1 MRFPKVLWWAILLL
15 SAAAPAFA
23 QNPEA
28 GVTEETWDLLV
39 KAKWSAGPTPLDK
52 IANPRAA
59 IALGWRRVL
68 TGELTP
74 QQFYREMARV
84 DLGGMQLREALV
96 DTKTRLIETLGTR
109 EAQHFLG
116 EIYVTDIAG
125 QGADAPRRGLGS
137 AVEDRILDW
146 RRQLTTR
153 NKERSMRILARE
165 LRADGGRYSAFLCD
179 VGSRPTGPGA
189 ETLAGDIDVN
199 LITSHPGIFRRF
211 LEIWDEGLMEATDGL
226 KGTDLDIV
234 ATVLG
239 MSGPEVYPG
248 EPGRVKALEL
258 ILSGKA
264 GNIQRVDLAT
274 GRIGETV
281 DGRLALR
288 EVGFQGGLAGI
299 GIDEAGAFKLPESGP
314 ALILDMA
321 RHLERDVL
329 RHMQFEDLDT
339 FMKVAKFV
347 ERASAEA
354 ARAGHPLDE
363 KTVRFSKELLE
374 AKQTGDYIRATD
386 IVKSH
391 FGELPVDVRLGR
403 SVEGKS
409 PLTLEAN
416 RRFIEQFSRGCFTD
430 LMTAGKAALGDEIK
444 ALRGRIRLL
453 EEGMESPREVAEDF
467 ARLRNDMEMEKLVL
481 EHPAEGLRQIDPE
494 VVRLVEEL
502 RTANRTFLKDNWEKV
517 LPEHL
522 RRQRRFVE
530 EMLKSGSDTGRE
542 LAAAA
547 LTHRSPLQQ
556 GLEAVDGVN
565 TLLDTF
571 DNTLLGPLRG
581 EVDWRAELFE
591 ARQLGYAARARAFF
605 GIELPGDA
613 ARYLSEMETGHRR
626 FEMKLNGL
634 LFDNFL
640 ARRVQEANRLFG
652 ASVGASPVGSAMLKG
667 LQVIKLA
674 DELPQ
679 YWDAFDKPSLA
690 EGFQDLAAKFIE
702 NRVPLGST
710 ANHVLAGNMG
720 LAALDLFSTVLPPA
734 AMAQTVFG
742 IGEALGKRAIHF
754 YWSAR
759 LETFADELYADATWE
774 AAGSH
779 AAGETTRL
787 EDWKLVSVSY
797 RDHRIVLD
805 DYLRLKDRQIS
816 EMRASLRIPFKS
828 RRFPYEHASAD
839 PFLGWTGEDEV
850 LRENLARADN
860 VLLLYEEWRKN
871 PLAGWKLQDDLH
883 QRWTLRWEMVK
894 VAWLRTLIRQL
905 EGRRANRGAGFERLA
920 ELLLE
925 LDAVTEKLKVR
936 EHVRES
942 LEREIGSSDVL
953 RAIRWWRDRSE
964 RERREALELP
974 DLEDAYEKGAR
985 IASRYLDVYDTVLL
999 ARNDAEER
1007 FTGDGYPAED
1017 HGLRLLSTPFL
1028 LACRADADEGAY
1040 AAQRALPEEVQT
1052 AVHDALREIKALL
1065 AGGALETA
1073 DDSIDQRTLHGM
1085 TYHEVF
1091 RELWRKVELGT
1102 ARLQGDVT
1110 NLDSRL
1116 WRELA
1121 LDAVSGGNEEAR
1133 AVAGAALDRAA
1144 GTDEIEGIAAVPM
1157 ERFRHHE
1164 AERRRLL
1171 GDFIRHYLGNGR
1183 LAGLRRRAEEIA
1195 AELAGRRALAR
1206 AELEAAVTGAEQLAA
1221 HAEDLAATLE
1231 ALSPRLEQIPEL
1243 VAAIAAAHEEAR
1255 LGATALGAGVTLIE
1269 TMAEEICRQLAEARG
1284 EADPARRHELLAAM
1298 RARSSDLDAEEERAH
1313 ARGRTVAESATEAET
1328 ARASLEAIEEELRRL
1343 EEAAAEDRSGQ
1354 PPGRAEE
1361 AETAPLVTELEAIV
1375 LEAEDAAADAVAA
1388 IGRLPKSE
1396 EAAGFPAEIAAA
1408 LDGIRKVAEEA
1419 RADREQLAAA
1429 LEPAQAEI
1437 QASLAALEA
1446 ARQRLAAAV
1455 RRFDERLPEIER
1467 ANGNAESAGLMADL
1481 AGNALERIDKACA
1494 GAGLCNDLAGQL
1506 MNRGTVPDL
1515 TGRPLAEAQALLKS
1529 AGLNSA
1535 PRAGRA
1541 ASAPELEYTVA
1552 AQEPAPGSALP
1563 ENRTVTLEVYGPAA
1577 ASAVPAVVGRTAAEG
1592 KAAIEQAGLSPTLA
1606 AGDPAPDPEAQFR
1619 VQAQDPPAGSR
1630 AQPGDPVVLRIY
1642 GAFDLAAATAG
1653 VDCSPWPGTVAVWHD
1668 GGARCECPSPSAWDG
1683 AGCTAAPA
1691 PLLASA
1697 PEASAPGASAPDRC
1711 EELSAA
1717 FWSAM
1722 TAHRLEEAQDT
1733 LSRSRD
1739 CEFYNRGA
1747 AAIQSEIDLACRQ
1760 LDLEIRQACLAGDLA
1775 AAQGLV
1781 GQAQIRQCTVGPEA
1795 LAAIRNAEQA
1805 NRQHQW
1811 GQLFGAM
1818 SDMIRIQ
1825 QERNAARNNA
1835 PPPARAPVV
1844 QNPTIP
1850 PIPVPR
1856 STTPAAA
1863 NPPSGGTTTAGGTTG
1878 RSRSDC
1884 ERQYCPMCFNDVDL
1898 LSVSVDPQCN
1908 QCRKVRATNIEAC
1921 MAGRA
1926 GGTGAALTGSYRLVC
1941 HPLAGQP
1948 DRCSGYSCL
1957 GPRDVKRAEDTVIG
1971 QYNSWDACKATSDN
1985 YNSNLRR

>member
-15 SAAAPAFA
+15 SAPAFA

-28 GVTEETWDLLV
+28 GITEETWNLLV
-39 KAKWSAGPTPLDK
+39 RAKWSAGPTPLDK
-52 IANPRAA
+52 IADPRAA
-59 IALGWRRVL
+59 IAIGWRRVL

-74 QQFYREMARV
+74 QEFYREMARV

-109 EAQHFLG
+109 EASHFLG
-116 EIYVTDIAG
+116 EIYTPDLSTPG
-125 QGADAPRRGLGS
+125 GGPGS

-146 RRQLTTR
+146 RRQLSTR
-153 NKERSMRILARE
+153 NGERAMQTLARE
-165 LRADGGRYSAFLCD
+165 LRADAGRYSAFLCD
-179 VGSRPTGPGA
+179 IGSRPSGPGA
-189 ETLAGDIDVN
+189 EAFAGDIDVN

-211 LEIWDEGLMEATDGL
+211 LEIWDDGIREATGGL
-226 KGTDLDIV
+226 KGTDVDIV

-248 EPGRVKALEL
+248 EPGRIKAVDF

-264 GNIQRVDLAT
+264 GNVRRVDLAT
-274 GRIGETV
+274 GRVGETV
-281 DGRLALR
+281 DGRLALA

-299 GIDEAGAFKLPESGP
+299 EIDETGAFKLPESGP

-354 ARAGHPLDE
+354 AAAGHPLDE
-363 KTVRFSKELLE
+363 GTVRLSRELLE
-374 AKQTGDYIRATD
+374 AKQAGDYVRATE
-386 IVKSH
+386 IVKNH

-409 PLTLEAN
+409 PLTIEAN

-444 ALRGRIRLL
+444 TLRGRIRLL
-453 EEGMESPREVAEDF
+453 EAGMEDPREVARDF

-481 EHPAEGLRQIDPE
+481 EHPAEGLRQMDPE
-494 VVRLVEEL
+494 VVRLVEDL
-502 RTANRTFLKDNWEKV
+502 RTTNQTFLKDHWEKV

-522 RRQRRFVE
+522 RRQRKFVE
-530 EMLKSGSDTGRE
+530 EMLKSGSESGRE

-556 GLEAVDGVN
+556 GLEAVDAVN

-581 EVDWRAELFE
+581 EVDWRAELFA

-605 GIELPGDA
+605 GIELPADVG
-613 ARYLSEMETGHRR
+613 RYLSEMEAGHRS
-626 FEMKLNGL
+626 FETKLNSR

-640 ARRVQEANRLFG
+640 ARRIQEANRLFG
-652 ASVGASPVGSAMLKG
+652 KSVGDSSVGSAMLKG

-679 YWDAFDKPSLA
+679 YWDAFDKPTLA
-690 EGFQDLAAKFIE
+690 EGLQDLAGKFIE
-702 NRVPLGST
+702 NRVPLAST
-710 ANHVLAGNMG
+710 AGHVLAGNMT

-742 IGEALGKRAIHF
+742 FGEALGRRALHF

-759 LETFADELYADATWE
+759 LEAFADELYAGATWE
-774 AAGSH
+774 LAGSH
-779 AAGETTRL
+779 QAGQAARI
-787 EDWKLVSVSY
+787 EDWKLVSVSH
-797 RDHRIVLD
+797 REKRIVLD
-805 DYLRLKDRQIS
+805 DYIREKEGQIA
-816 EMRASLRIPFKS
+816 EMRAALRVPYKE
-828 RRFPYEHASAD
+828 RRFPYEHAGAD
-839 PFLGWTGEDEV
+839 PFLGWTGEDDM

-871 PLAGWKLQDDLH
+871 PLAGWKLQDDVH

-894 VAWLRTLIRQL
+894 VAWLKKLIRQL
-905 EGRRANRGAGFERLA
+905 EGRRANRGAGFARLT

-925 LDAVTEKLKVR
+925 LDAVTERLKVR
-936 EHVRES
+936 EHVREA
-942 LEREIGSSDVL
+942 LEQEIGSSEVL
-953 RAIRWWRDRSE
+953 RALRWWRDRNE
-964 RERREALELP
+964 RERREGLELP

-985 IASRYLDVYDTVLL
+985 IAARYLDVYDTVLA
-999 ARNDAEER
+999 ARTDAEER
-1007 FTGDGYPAED
+1007 FTGEGYPAED

-1040 AAQRALPEEVQT
+1040 AAQRSLPEAIRTVT
-1052 AVHDALREIKALL
+1052 HDELLQIKALL
-1065 AGGALETA
+1065 AGGGLESA
-1073 DDSIDQRTLHGM
+1073 DASVDQRTLHGM

-1091 RELWRKVELGT
+1091 RELWRKVELAT

-1110 NLDSRL
+1110 NLDPRL
-1116 WRELA
+1116 LRELA
-1121 LDAVSGGNEEAR
+1121 LDAAFGNDERVR
-1133 AVAGAALDRAA
+1133 AAAGDALDRAA
-1144 GTDEIEGIAAVPM
+1144 GTEELEGIGARDLPM
-1157 ERFRHHE
+1157 ERFRAHE

-1171 GDFIRHYLGNGR
+1171 GDFIRHYVQSGR

-1195 AELAGRRALAR
+1195 AELARRRAA
-1206 AELEAAVTGAEQLAA
+1206 AAADLEATGARQLEAR
-1221 HAEDLAATLE
+1221 AEDLAATLD
-1231 ALSPRLEQIPEL
+1231 ALSPRLEEIPAL

-1255 LGATALGAGVTLIE
+1255 QAATALGAGVPRIE
-1269 TMAEEICRQLAEARG
+1269 TMAEEICRGLAAARG
-1284 EADPARRHELLAAM
+1284 EADPARRSERLAAM
-1298 RARSSDLDAEEERAH
+1298 RTRSTELDAEEGRA
-1313 ARGRTVAESATEAET
+1313 RTQGRSVAEAAEEAQT
-1328 ARASLEAIEEELRRL
+1328 AWASLEAIEEELRRL
-1343 EEAAAEDRSGQ
+1343 EETAAGDKSEEAPGQ
-1354 PPGRAEE
+1354 SEG
-1361 AETAPLVTELEAIV
+1361 AETAPLLAELDGIV
-1375 LEAEDAAADAVAA
+1375 PEAEEAAADAVAA
-1388 IGRLPKSE
+1388 AGRLPKGEETAGLSAQI
-1396 EAAGFPAEIAAA
+1396 EAARDGIKKVAAQAHAAQQKMAAA
-1408 LDGIRKVAEEA
+1408 LAEAQAEF
-1419 RADREQLAAA
+1419 RAAAAA
-1429 LEPAQAEI
+1429 LQ
-1437 QASLAALEA
+1437 A
-1446 ARQRLAAAV
+1446 ARQRLAEA
-1455 RRFDERLPEIER
+1455 RRQLEARRAEIEQ
-1467 ANGNAESAGLMADL
+1467 AYGDAESADLMAGL
-1481 AGNALERIDKACA
+1481 AGNALERIATACA
-1494 GAGLCNDLAGQL
+1494 GAGLCTDLAGQL
-1506 MNRGTVPDL
+1506 MNHGTVPDL
-1515 TGRPLAEAQALLKS
+1515 AGRTLAEAQALLKG
-1529 AGLNSA
+1529 AGLNAA

-1552 AQEPAPGSALP
+1552 AQEPAAGSALP

-1577 ASAVPAVVGRTAAEG
+1577 VAAVPAVIGRPAAE
-1592 KAAIEQAGLSPTLA
+1592 ARTAIEQAGFTPTLA

-1630 AQPGDPVVLRIY
+1630 AQPGDPVVLHIY
-1642 GAFDLAAATAG
+1642 GAFDPAAATAG
-1653 VDCSPWPGTVAVWHD
+1653 VDCSVWPGTVPVWHD
-1668 GGARCECPSPSAWDG
+1668 AGARCECPGGSTWESG
-1683 AGCTAAPA
+1683 RCTAA

-1697 PEASAPGASAPDRC
+1697 PGASVPEASAPDRC
-1711 EELSAA
+1711 EELSSA
-1717 FWSAM
+1717 FWGAM
-1722 TAHRLEEAQDT
+1722 TDRRLDEARDT

-1747 AAIQSEIDLACRQ
+1747 AAVQSELDLACRR
-1760 LDLEIRQACLAGDLA
+1760 LDLQIRQACIARDLP

-1781 GQAQIRQCTVGPEA
+1781 AEAQARQCTISPEA
-1795 LAAIRNAEQA
+1795 LAAIRNVEQA
-1805 NRQHQW
+1805 NRQQQW

-1818 SDMIRIQ
+1818 NDIIRIQ
-1825 QERNAARNNA
+1825 QEQRNASRSGSVPA
-1835 PPPARAPVV
+1835 PRAPVV

-1850 PIPVPR
+1850 PIQVPR
-1856 STTPAAA
+1856 NTTPAVREPAPGAA
-1863 NPPSGGTTTAGGTTG
+1863 TPTTGGATG
-1878 RSRSDC
+1878 RSRSEC

-1921 MAGRA
+1921 MAGGA
-1926 GGTGAALTGSYRLVC
+1926 GGTGAALTGTYRLVC
-1941 HPLAGQP
+1941 HRPESPLPGQANG
-1948 DRCSGYSCL
+1948 CSSYSCL
-1957 GPRDVKRAEDTVIG
+1957 GPRDVKRAQDTVVG

-1985 YNSNLRR
+1985 YNSN